1 INIDNFL
8 NLPHPKL
15 HERKFVLYPLAEI
28 YPNWTHPVLNKT
40 VIEIL
45 ENLNDN
51 YICEKLN
58 INF

>member
-1 INIDNFL
+1 L